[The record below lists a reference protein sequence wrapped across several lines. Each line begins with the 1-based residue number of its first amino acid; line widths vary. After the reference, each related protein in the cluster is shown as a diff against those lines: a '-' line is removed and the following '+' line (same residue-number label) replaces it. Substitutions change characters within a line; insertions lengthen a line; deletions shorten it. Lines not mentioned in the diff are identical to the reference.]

1 LVLRLTYGNT
11 SFLFGGDA
19 TAVTEETLVEHEGQN
34 LHSSM
39 LLLARHGAKTASTPA
54 FLQTVAPEIV
64 VISAGDDAHGPDPE
78 VLARVMDKS
87 IYRTDEAGAITL
99 TSDGRQIHV
108 HVTHHP

>member
-1 LVLRLTYGNT
+1 
-11 SFLFGGDA
+11 
-19 TAVTEETLVEHEGQN
+19 
-34 LHSSM
+34 HSSM

-87 IYRTDEAGAITL
+87 IYRTDEADAITL

-108 HVTHHP
+108 HVTRRP